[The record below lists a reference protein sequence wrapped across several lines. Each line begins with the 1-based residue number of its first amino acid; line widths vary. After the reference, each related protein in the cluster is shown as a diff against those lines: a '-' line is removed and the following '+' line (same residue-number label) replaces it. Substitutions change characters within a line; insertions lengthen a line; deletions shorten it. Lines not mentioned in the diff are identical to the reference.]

1 MIFFPAIDIR
11 GGVCVRLSQGR
22 ADRETVFAADPVGVA
37 RRWEAA
43 GARWLHVVDLDGA
56 FNGTPRNMDLIR
68 KICASVSVPVQLGGG
83 IRDAATAAAYLD
95 AGVSRLIIG
104 TLALEDQAAYA
115 ALARNWPGRIG
126 VSLDAENGRLKTKGW
141 VADSGL
147 RVEDVLEDLAHAGT
161 AFLVYTDI
169 TRDGTGRGVNL
180 AAVESLAKKSSMPV
194 IAAGGVHTL
203 ADIKNLHAISRRA
216 NLKGAI
222 SGRAIYEGTLDAAEA
237 IAWLAEQPA

>member
-11 GGVCVRLSQGR
+11 GGACVRLSQGR
-22 ADRETVFAADPVGVA
+22 ADRETVFADDPVAVA

-56 FNGTPRNMDLIR
+56 FNGTPRNMELVR
-68 KICASVSVPVQLGGG
+68 KICESVSVPVQLGGG

-104 TLALEDQAAYA
+104 TLALEDQSAYA
-115 ALARNWPGRIG
+115 AMARKWPGRIG

-141 VADSGL
+141 VADTGL
-147 RVEDVLEDLAHAGT
+147 RVDDVLEDLARAGT

-169 TRDGTGRGVNL
+169 ARDGTGRGVNL
-180 AAVESLAKKSSMPV
+180 AAVEKLAKKSPMPV

-203 ADIKNLHAISRRA
+203 ADISDLHAISRHA
-216 NLKGAI
+216 NLAGAI
-222 SGRAIYEGTLDAAEA
+222 SGRAIYEGTLDVAEA
-237 IAWLAEQPA
+237 LAWLADRQA